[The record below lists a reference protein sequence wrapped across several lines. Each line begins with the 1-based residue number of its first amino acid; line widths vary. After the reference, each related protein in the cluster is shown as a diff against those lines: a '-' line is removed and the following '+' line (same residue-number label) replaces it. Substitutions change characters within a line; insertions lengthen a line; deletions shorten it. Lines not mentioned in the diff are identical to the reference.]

1 MTRVLV
7 FGGTSEGKEIV
18 KRLILSNVY
27 VTLCMVYSYSKDD
40 YEECENL
47 NILVGARQQEE
58 IEEMVKEY
66 DYIVDA
72 THPYAKVVTESIRL
86 SCIKQGRKR
95 IRILRDVSSISG
107 DIYLESIEE
116 AVDYLNKTSGN
127 ILLTTGS
134 NNISLFNKLDSER
147 IYARILPSIPALEK
161 CLNSGIKGSNIIAM
175 QGPFSKEMNMEHIRF
190 SGAKYLVTKESGDR
204 GGYID
209 KIEAAREIGIQAIVI
224 GREGESGVTLDAAVN
239 IICGE
244 EGRELYFPMFFR
256 ITDKKVLVV
265 GGGAIALR
273 RLKTLIKFTKNIT
286 VIAKEVSNEV
296 MTLCRDNNI
305 KVYERGYISGEVED
319 YDIVI
324 ALTSSREINN
334 LIHRESRK
342 NNILCNIGD
351 KKEECDFYF
360 PGVITRGSV
369 VVGVTASGTSHR
381 DAKDI
386 RSKINKLI

>member
-18 KRLILSNVY
+18 KRLTSNNVY
-27 VTLCMVYSYSKDD
+27 VTLCMVYSYSKDE
-40 YEECENL
+40 YEGCNNL
-47 NILVGARQQEE
+47 TILVGARQQEE
-58 IEEMVKEY
+58 IELMVRDY

-86 SCIKQGRKR
+86 SCIKHGKER
-95 IRILRDVSSISG
+95 IRILRDVSSIHG

-116 AVDYLNKTSGN
+116 AVDYLNKTCGN

-134 NNISLFNKLDSER
+134 NNISLFNRLDSER
-147 IYARILPSIPALEK
+147 IYARVLPSIPSLEK
-161 CLNSGIKGSNIIAM
+161 CLNSGIKGRNIIAM
-175 QGPFSKEMNMEHIRF
+175 QGPFSREMNMEHIRF
-190 SGAKYLVTKESGDR
+190 SGAKYLVTKESGDV

-209 KIEAAREIGIQAIVI
+209 KIEAARKMGITSIVI

-244 EGRELYFPMFFR
+244 EGRELYFPMFFSIR
-256 ITDKKVLVV
+256 DKKVLVV

-273 RLKTLIKFTKNIT
+273 RLKTLIKFTGNIT
-286 VIAKEVSNEV
+286 VVAREVLSDV
-296 MTLCRDNNI
+296 MTLCRENNI

-319 YDIVI
+319 YHMVI
-324 ALTSSREINN
+324 ALTNSREINN
-334 LIHRESRK
+334 LIYRECRD

-360 PGVITRGSV
+360 PGVITRGHV

-381 DAKDI
+381 DAKNI
-386 RSKINKLI
+386 RDKINKII